1 MSKILVFCGALA
13 VTVVTVASIAL
24 AHVPMRDVLSLMLG
38 ALCLLWLMLL
48 LTVPWNLYFQ
58 ARALI
63 HEIRVSRGRG
73 ITVSPEQEPE
83 ARRIARLMRRFAVGA
98 HLVSAALVA
107 LITYL
112 SGGAVGYYFAGLF
125 LLSTFFRPAGAYFG
139 YLRRRM
145 TEMLRE
151 VKHPRDDLIEVLGRL
166 DRLTIETKALRTLV
180 EEQGRSIAQT
190 RQRLGTIED
199 ESKGRDQALHVKL
212 DAHGR
217 QFEHSL
223 SRLTDNQEVI
233 AGLKAFLRLVRS
245 EA

>member
-1 MSKILVFCGALA
+1 
-13 VTVVTVASIAL
+13 
-24 AHVPMRDVLSLMLG
+24 MRDVLSLMLG

-180 EEQGRSIAQT
+180 EE
-190 RQRLGTIED
+190 
-199 ESKGRDQALHVKL
+199 SKGRDQALHVKL

-245 EA
+245 E